1 MYAHLRLSPDHEG
14 SPGEE
19 THPDDAMLARLITTA
34 REQVEHDRTEL
45 EAMVAESARAA
56 IVRLEAIAAKL
67 AAVTKTKA

>member
-1 MYAHLRLSPDHEG
+1 MREA
-14 SPGEE
+14 
-19 THPDDAMLARLITTA
+19 LADLDREFHWTATGRIAELERELAVA